1 MELSSA
7 SRDIIVFAC
16 LGCYSRTRTG
26 VAICNR
32 KYEIQVYR
40 ASRNAMTWDI
50 HVPMGFQINVTVLDL
65 HMTYHPQTHCHH
77 SLMKNGR
84 YNGQGLAIGNR
95 TSVCQCTKRQSYL
108 VPMNEVRL
116 ILNFT
121 WIPDNPVLEYM
132 YEAMMPRESM
142 ESYLTQFQLHFSDIV
157 YFESFQ
163 STKQRLILYIKTS
176 VRHTVSLVNVT
187 LACKNNFS
195 KVKELYFTDGP
206 VFLLGSYLQSDA
218 FIARMHCAN
227 VPSSARNGTMKDND
241 DLYIYMDEVNASI
254 GDLTVVLQGPDP
266 DMSELNFKFNSHLP
280 DTPYGLFNFTN
291 YTDTEPHRSAH
302 ILSDINLPI
311 EGRHFHVTY
320 LLQWRSWKSQSSPRL
335 LFQFVKFDMVSFEDG
350 CNTGGIFIVENDTTI
365 ASYCSRAGVA
375 FLNSTPE
382 AEGMLF
388 GISPLVII
396 LKGYSWFASIQLI
409 ISVSYDRCLGVT
421 NICDKFLRNSPI
433 FPDKCNAGSIPCRYV
448 KPDQCLESVQ
458 LPSDMSIAY
467 RTACQ
472 VVAHINY
479 TTPFGYIGF
488 PNTLFIVFGVKSHL
502 ELTQDSADLQEFV
515 PVINPTF
522 MEGTFYFPSFPFRF
536 GSSTLKLN
544 RKYNLRSDVIS
555 TRIVNAYFW
564 LGMGLWFR
572 LKLVPGCGEPSVSL
586 HPKNHVAIQGGC
598 GQLGITSD
606 VGHAK
611 IWFDD
616 SVFTDMQIS
625 LFGVKTFYDF
635 IHVAFI
641 LPEIEQGAHYRAKVF
656 FNAKLQWS
664 PRPRGDGGQ
673 KSVVYKRRRY
683 LQMTLFCH
691 VSYHKLS
698 IELELERSLN
708 QLQIVYFR
716 RIAIPRRD
724 FIELEFNTS
733 WIGDKQAE
741 MCFKNASSCYRYHE
755 ASQITWNIAQAR
767 CAEQSTNLLSIN
779 SPMEWHSLL
788 KWAYNYPILSSEY
801 SFLDPTNDILE
812 TDAFNGRLMFIGQR
826 RKVVSNIAWC
836 IVIYYSTTTSN

>member
-1 MELSSA
+1 MHHSVHRVLLTALLAHILHCISGQKTLKEVLKSEPYRNRTLFREMKFDFAIIAAIEPINRLPSLHWNIRVALQHCLLIHHATNYKAYVQGALVCLKEYYHFCMPGNAVTRVQELTSQYAPECMGFRFSEPIP
-7 SRDIIVFAC
+7 SH
-16 LGCYSRTRTG
+16 
-26 VAICNR
+26 
-32 KYEIQVYR
+32 
-40 ASRNAMTWDI
+40 NAEMWDI
-50 HVPMGFQINVTVLDL
+50 RVPMRFHINVTVLDL
-65 HMTYHPQTHCHH
+65 QMTYHPRTHCHH
-77 SLMKNGR
+77 SRVKNGR
-84 YNGQGLAIGNR
+84 YIGQGLAIGNR
-95 TSVCQCTKRQSYL
+95 IAVCQRTKRQSYL
-108 VPMNEVRL
+108 VPMNEVRV

-382 AEGMLF
+382 ARGMLF

-409 ISVSYDRCLGVT
+409 ISVSYDRCLGLT
-421 NICDKFLRNSPI
+421 NICDKFLSNSPI
-433 FPDKCNAGSIPCRYV
+433 FPDKCNAGNIPCRYV
-448 KPDQCLESVQ
+448 KPDPCLESVQ
-458 LPSDMSIAY
+458 FPSDAYSIVY

-472 VVAHINY
+472 VVAHIIY
-479 TTPFGYIGF
+479 TTRFGYVGF

-502 ELTQDSADLQEFV
+502 ELNQDSADLQEVV

-522 MEGTFYFPSFPFRF
+522 IEGTFF
-536 GSSTLKLN
+536 
-544 RKYNLRSDVIS
+544 
-555 TRIVNAYFW
+555 
-564 LGMGLWFR
+564 
-572 LKLVPGCGEPSVSL
+572 SL
-586 HPKNHVAIQGGC
+586 P
-598 GQLGITSD
+598 
-606 VGHAK
+606 
-611 IWFDD
+611 
-616 SVFTDMQIS
+616 
-625 LFGVKTFYDF
+625 
-635 IHVAFI
+635 
-641 LPEIEQGAHYRAKVF
+641 
-656 FNAKLQWS
+656 
-664 PRPRGDGGQ
+664 
-673 KSVVYKRRRY
+673 
-683 LQMTLFCH
+683 
-691 VSYHKLS
+691 
-698 IELELERSLN
+698 
-708 QLQIVYFR
+708 
-716 RIAIPRRD
+716 
-724 FIELEFNTS
+724 
-733 WIGDKQAE
+733 
-741 MCFKNASSCYRYHE
+741 
-755 ASQITWNIAQAR
+755 
-767 CAEQSTNLLSIN
+767 
-779 SPMEWHSLL
+779 SLL
-788 KWAYNYPILSSEY
+788 GL
-801 SFLDPTNDILE
+801 
-812 TDAFNGRLMFIGQR
+812 
-826 RKVVSNIAWC
+826 VVAR
-836 IVIYYSTTTSN
+836 